1 MGVWG
6 SIILL
11 KVFFNCEKTIFSSFL
26 RVHVYHVC
34 FYVRQPYRTKYSN
47 LFMNSIELAQMKLSD
62 AATPEW
68 TNLYTLI
75 YRAFTQNNC
84 VKIISQH

>member
-1 MGVWG
+1 
-6 SIILL
+6 
-11 KVFFNCEKTIFSSFL
+11 
-26 RVHVYHVC
+26 
-34 FYVRQPYRTKYSN
+34 
-47 LFMNSIELAQMKLSD
+47 MNSIELAQMKLSD